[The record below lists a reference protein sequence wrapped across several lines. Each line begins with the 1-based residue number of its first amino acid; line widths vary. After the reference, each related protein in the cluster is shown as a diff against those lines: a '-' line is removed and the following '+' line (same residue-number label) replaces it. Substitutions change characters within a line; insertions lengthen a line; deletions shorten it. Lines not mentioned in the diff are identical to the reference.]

1 MNFAGHWNS
10 GLVYHIYAGA
20 QHHHDIDFLPDR
32 LHTALFFPGFLNTK
46 YWSNI
51 SWYQNVSC
59 WIHSFR
65 QHLYDQEHLNYIS
78 SRFPG
83 NAGKHVHMWHTNS
96 HWTKWALQ
104 ALSVLPRLS
113 FFSASHRYSSQTLLR
128 SRQLQWPLLNTH
140 TVAFR
145 VTLAYSPSVTSIT
158 TQQGPLTS
166 QGFCTS
172 PTSFCANCYSLA
184 NCHNFLNYD
193 IISYNL
199 VTHWTE
205 KETQLTCSTSFSKKH
220 EIKLVLKKFQ
230 NHIIATTLVVKH
242 QLALTL

>member
-10 GLVYHIYAGA
+10 GLVY
-20 QHHHDIDFLPDR
+20 HHDIDFLPDR

-46 YWSNI
+46 YWSNL
-51 SWYQNVSC
+51 SRYQNVNC

-65 QHLYDQEHLNYIS
+65 QHLYDQEYLNY
-78 SRFPG
+78 RPP
-83 NAGKHVHMWHTNS
+83 
-96 HWTKWALQ
+96 
-104 ALSVLPRLS
+104 SVLIRLS
-113 FFSASHRYSSQTLLR
+113 FPSASHRYSSQTLLR

-145 VTLAYSPSVTSIT
+145 VTLAYSTSVTSIT
-158 TQQGPLTS
+158 IQQGPLTS

-199 VTHWTE
+199 VTHWL
-205 KETQLTCSTSFSKKH
+205 KR
-220 EIKLVLKKFQ
+220 KLNWHVAL
-230 NHIIATTLVVKH
+230 HLVRNMR
-242 QLALTL
+242 